1 METAQITRLVEKYG
15 DMLLKISYTYL
26 KSRADAEDAVQEIF
40 MRVIEKS
47 PQWTDENHCRNWLIR
62 SAVNVCKNKLKSFW
76 QRSKRS
82 IDTVC
87 EMPFYDEYDT
97 NSEVLKA
104 VMSLPEKER
113 IAVYMYYY
121 EGYKSAEIAHI
132 TGKTDTAVRT
142 YLMRAR
148 KKLKE
153 MLKEDYDFE

>member
-1 METAQITRLVEKYG
+1 MEAAQITGLVEKYG

-26 KSRADAEDAVQEIF
+26 KNKADAEDSVQEIF
-40 MRVIEKS
+40 VRIIEKK
-47 PQWTDENHCRNWLIR
+47 PDWKDENHTKNYLIR
-62 SAVNVCKNKLKSFW
+62 TAVNICKNRLTSFW
-76 QRSKRS
+76 QRNKRS
-82 IDTVC
+82 VDDICDV
-87 EMPFYDEYDT
+87 PFYDDYNTD
-97 NSEVLKA
+97 SSVLKA

-121 EGYKSAEIAHI
+121 EGYKSAEIAHL
-132 TGKTDTAVRT
+132 TNKSDAAVRT